1 MAIQGVSIIA
11 SDSITNTEI
20 NSAAAIER
28 SKLARESKKY
38 GIPLELLR
46 VFDAYNSAL
55 PSSAS
60 SDDLGFINGTAGTT
74 PPTVQTSDSKN
85 TTTTQRARFVAIV
98 PAEYD
103 SGQTLS
109 IVPTAGMKTTV
120 ASSSATV
127 DFEVYKKT
135 ATTDTVGSDICATS
149 ATSINSLTCAE
160 KEFTITP
167 SGLVPGDEL
176 DIRMTI
182 AITDSATATAVIGMI
197 TKMHLLCSVKG

>member
-20 NSAAAIER
+20 NSSAGIER

-38 GIPLELLR
+38 AVPLDSLR
-46 VFDAYNSAL
+46 VWDAYNTVL

-60 SDDLGFINGTAGTT
+60 SDDLGLIHGAIGTA
-74 PPTVQTSDSKN
+74 PPVVRSSDSKN
-85 TTTTQRARFVAIV
+85 TTTTQYGRFVVAI

-103 SGQTLS
+103 SGQALS

-120 ASSSATV
+120 ASSTATI
-127 DFEVYKKT
+127 DFEVYKKSGT
-135 ATTDTVGSDICATS
+135 SDAVGSDICATS

-176 DIRMTI
+176 DIRVTI